1 MASYRSTV
9 TDKGRMEITRL
20 LAAGG
25 KLNVVQAQVGDGVAQ
40 VSPNT
45 LTALV
50 NPISVSAELGEP
62 AFVDG
67 DPAILRVP
75 VQVTNQG
82 LSQKQYVREVGL
94 YALDGNGQQYL
105 FAVSWL
111 DGGDGDN
118 VLTPPVQGE
127 YDTVHIHDVGIFVT
141 NETAGIIQ
149 VQVGAGSFVTLS
161 QVTAYFA
168 AKDHTQ
174 AATTVLE
181 SVGKTTEEVQ
191 RQQDFEIQSLKE
203 QLGIGFTGTEVTHTF
218 AQSELN
224 QWYLYEDKDMVYF
237 EGVWDPSGPRVY
249 AW

>member
-1 MASYRSTV
+1 MASFRSTV
-9 TDKGRMEITRL
+9 TDKGRTEITRL

-25 KLNVVQAQVGDGVAQ
+25 KLHVVQAKVGDGVAQ

-45 LTALV
+45 LTELV
-50 NPISVSAELGEP
+50 NPTAVNAELGEP
-62 AFVDG
+62 VLVEG
-67 DPAILRVP
+67 SPAILRVP
-75 VQVTNQG
+75 VQVNNQG
-82 LSQKQYVREVGL
+82 LTQSQYVREVGL

-118 VLTPPVQGE
+118 VLTPPVQGD

-141 NETAGIIQ
+141 NDTAGIIQ
-149 VQVGAGSFVTLS
+149 IQVGAGSFVTLE

-181 SVGKTTEEVQ
+181 SVGKSTEEVQ

-203 QLGIGFTGTEVTHTF
+203 QLGIGFVGTEVIHTF
-218 AQSELN
+218 AAEEID
-224 QWYLYEDKDMVYF
+224 QWYYYGDKDSVFF
-237 EGVWDPSGPRVY
+237 EGTWEPDVPRVY
-249 AW
+249 A

>member
-1 MASYRSTV
+1 MASFQSTV
-9 TDKGRMEITRL
+9 TDKGRTEITRL

-25 KLNVVQAQVGDGVAQ
+25 KLNIVQAQVGDGVAQ
-40 VSPNT
+40 VSPNM

-50 NPISVSAELGEP
+50 NPISVSAEIGEP
-62 AFVDG
+62 VFVEG
-67 DPAILRVP
+67 SPAILRVP

-82 LSQKQYVREVGL
+82 LTQSQYVREVGL

-118 VLTPPVQGE
+118 VLTPPAQGD

-141 NETAGIIQ
+141 NDTAGVIQ
-149 VQVGAGSFVTLS
+149 IQVGAGSFVTLE

-181 SVGKTTEEVQ
+181 SVGKNTEEVQ

-203 QLGIGFTGTEVTHTF
+203 QLGIGFVGTEVIHTF
-218 AQSELN
+218 AADEID
-224 QWYLYEDKDMVYF
+224 QWYYYGDKDNVFF
-237 EGVWDPSGPRVY
+237 EGTWEPDVPRIY
-249 AW
+249 A

>member
-1 MASYRSTV
+1 MASFQSTV
-9 TDKGRMEITRL
+9 TDKGRTEITRL

-25 KLNVVQAQVGDGVAQ
+25 RLNIVQAKVGDGVAQ

-45 LTALV
+45 LTELIS
-50 NPISVSAELGEP
+50 PIEVHTEMGEP
-62 AFVDG
+62 AFVEG
-67 DPAILRVP
+67 SPAVLRVP

-82 LSQKQYVREVGL
+82 LAQKQYVREVGL
-94 YALDGNGQQYL
+94 YALDGDGQQYL

-118 VLTPPVQGE
+118 VLTPPAQGE

-141 NETAGIIQ
+141 NDTAGIIQ
-149 VQVGAGSFVTLS
+149 IQVGAGSFVTLE

-181 SVGKTTEEVQ
+181 SVGKNTEEVQ

-203 QLGIGFTGTEVTHTF
+203 QLGIGFVGTEVVHTF
-218 AQSELN
+218 AAEEID
-224 QWYLYEDKDMVYF
+224 QWYYYGDKDSVYF
-237 EGVWDPSGPRVY
+237 EGTWEPEVPRIY
-249 AW
+249 A